1 MGTAAMVLAGTQAA
15 MLALM
20 SVVPVHIHDQG
31 GGEAVMAAVLGA
43 HLASMYGLAPLLG
56 AGIDRWG
63 HRAGLLTGAA
73 LCVGGALLSAVAG
86 VPLIA
91 ALGLV
96 GLGSG
101 WCSAYLGATA
111 AVGASADPR
120 DRAYVLGVV
129 DLTASVTAAT
139 AGILTGLFVGVL
151 GVFTLTLAVA
161 SAMGLMV
168 LIVLRPR
175 PVATRPPVPAPR

>member
-1 MGTAAMVLAGTQAA
+1 
-15 MLALM
+15 
-20 SVVPVHIHDQG
+20 
-31 GGEAVMAAVLGA
+31 MAAVLGA

-56 AGIDRWG
+56 SAIDRWG
-63 HRAGLLTGAA
+63 HRAGLLTGAG
-73 LCVGGALLSAVAG
+73 LCVAGALLSAVAG

-91 ALGLV
+91 AVGLV

-139 AGILTGLFVGVL
+139 AGILTGLFVGLL
-151 GVFTLTLAVA
+151 GVLTLTLAVA
-161 SAMGLMV
+161 SAMGLLV

-175 PVATRPPVPAPR
+175 PVPTATPPLPAPR